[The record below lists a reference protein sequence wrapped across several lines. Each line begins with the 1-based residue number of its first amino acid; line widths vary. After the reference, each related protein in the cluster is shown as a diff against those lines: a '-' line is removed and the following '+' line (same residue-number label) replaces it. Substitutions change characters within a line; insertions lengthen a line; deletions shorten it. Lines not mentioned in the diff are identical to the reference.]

1 MKTFFKTITTLMLG
15 MALGSATL
23 AAAAPATVK
32 AVIADFKIVVN
43 GETKALSKAPIVV
56 DGTTYLP
63 VREVAN
69 LVGADLNYDGAN
81 KKIELSTK
89 GVTSMPTTQAEWIS
103 LKDLVE
109 KYGFSVGQ
117 SSSSNGLFEVKSN
130 DELLFSIDAAKVTTD
145 DYSVTTSTGKVV
157 HIKSDAGTTF
167 VNVDD
172 LVSAGIIQ

>member
-1 MKTFFKTITTLMLG
+1 MKTFVKTITTLMLG

-32 AVIADFKIVVN
+32 AVIADFKVVVN
-43 GETKALSKAPIVV
+43 GETKALSKSPIVV

-89 GVTSMPTTQAEWIS
+89 GGNPVMTNPVKEKTS
-103 LKDLVE
+103 LKGYEIIDLLEKKYPDLKNPVGEKLSLTLDGMLTFGDKTFTLTHDGDYNYDITPLVE
-109 KYGFSVGQ
+109 
-117 SSSSNGLFEVKSN
+117 NGIITN
-130 DELLFSIDAAKVTTD
+130 
-145 DYSVTTSTGKVV
+145 
-157 HIKSDAGTTF
+157 
-167 VNVDD
+167 DD
-172 LVSAGIIQ
+172 L

>member
-1 MKTFFKTITTLMLG
+1 MKTFFKTITTLILG

-32 AVIADFKIVVN
+32 AVIADFKIIVN
-43 GETKALSKAPIVV
+43 GETKALSKSPIVV

-69 LVGADLNYDGAN
+69 LVGVDLNYDVAN

-109 KYGFSVGQ
+109 KHGFSAIG
-117 SSSSNGLFEVKSN
+117 SPSKGLLEIKEN
-130 DELLFSIDAAKVTTD
+130 DELLFSIEVAKLTTD
-145 DYSVTTSTGKVV
+145 GYSVTTLNGKTIHVKV
-157 HIKSDAGTTF
+157 ESGATF
-167 VNVDD
+167 INVAD
-172 LVSAGIIQ
+172 LISAGIIQ